1 MLAME
6 PPKGKPR
13 SLGIQM
19 QWPPTLACDEQPPLQ
34 MRSEAESREDGPG
47 MVRGPGLPWSPCFQ
61 SGAYTYKS

>member
-19 QWPPTLACDEQPPLQ
+19 QWPPTLACEEQPPLQ
-34 MRSEAESREDGPG
+34 MRSEALERKEGDAAGTETASET
-47 MVRGPGLPWSPCFQ
+47 LPAQRCAK
-61 SGAYTYKS
+61 GR